1 MLGRFKGRE
10 RIRGTVGGIAAT
22 AAAVAAGSF
31 VAAAMALSLKAQD
44 AVGMQAAG
52 EGSLVGVHAHVRP

>member
-22 AAAVAAGSF
+22 AVATGSL
-31 VAAAMALSLKAQD
+31 VAAAMALSLKPQA